1 MPNVLLGIGVRQCPR
16 RRRAGLVEID
26 RIDFDRSGDVLQVLT
41 AELAKL
47 QLEFA
52 FDLVERLTGYANATA
67 LGDAFK
73 PGCHVNTITKYIAL
87 VLDDVADI
95 DADAE
100 FDALV
105 RGHSGVALDH
115 GALDFHTTSHG
126 VHRAC
131 ELDQH
136 AVAGGFDDTASVFS
150 DARIDQLAT
159 VRLER
164 GEGSHLIDTHQAA
177 VAHYIRCQNGRQPAL
192 HGFPRERVFGGTTLL
207 ALYPRDKPLAS
218 AVKLSQVFS
227 GSAPR

>member
-1 MPNVLLGIGVRQCPR
+1 MPEPMRRLQQRGSCTNRRIGQPNAVGSPAIPNVLFEIGGNQHAR

-47 QLEFA
+47 QLELA

-73 PGCHVNTITKYIAL
+73 PGCRVATTTKYLSL

-105 RGHSGVALDH
+105 RGHSGVALGH
-115 GALDFHTTSHG
+115 GALDFHSTSHG

-136 AVAGGFDDTASVFS
+136 AVAGGLDDTASVFS
-150 DARIDQLAT
+150 DARVDQLAT
-159 VRLER
+159 
-164 GEGSHLIDTHQAA
+164 
-177 VAHYIRCQNGRQPAL
+177 
-192 HGFPRERVFGGTTLL
+192 
-207 ALYPRDKPLAS
+207 
-218 AVKLSQVFS
+218 
-227 GSAPR
+227 